1 MPDAADRP
9 DDRPRLAAYKNNKR
23 SSIMNAVFRATRANA
38 LCHIGL
44 SLLAIAS
51 AGVQATENGGSSY
64 PMGAENY
71 MSGAMPP
78 PGMYSQFF
86 ANHYEADSL
95 RDNSG
100 DKVPVDFRVRA
111 NVIALR
117 MIWVTEQ
124 QVFGG
129 SLAFHTIIP
138 VADLKVEVNGK
149 SQSKQGLGDVFIG
162 PALGFHHSEKLHSIL
177 ALDLIAPTG
186 EYDKNDLANV
196 GRNYWAIEPVLAVS
210 YVDPNGLNIDAKT
223 MYDFNLRNKDTDYR
237 SGQELHMDY
246 AVGWGLSNGWVV
258 GVGGYI
264 YQQTTDDRQDGDRI
278 KDNKGKAF
286 AIGPSVKYM
295 SNKGWF
301 LTAKWQQE
309 SQVRNRAEGDAYWV
323 KLSVPF

>member
-1 MPDAADRP
+1 MKAAAKKTCARQLCHTGLSI
-9 DDRPRLAAYKNNKR
+9 LAA
-23 SSIMNAVFRATRANA
+23 SSI
-38 LCHIGL
+38 
-44 SLLAIAS
+44 
-51 AGVQATENGGSSY
+51 GVQATENGGSSY
-64 PMGAENY
+64 PMGSENY

-78 PGMYSQFF
+78 PGLYSQFF

-111 NVIALR
+111 NAIAPRL
-117 MIWVTEQ
+117 IWVTEQ

-129 SLAFHTIIP
+129 SLAFHAIAP
-138 VADLKVEVNGK
+138 LVDLKVELNGQ
-149 SQSKQGLGDVFIG
+149 SQSKQGLGDMIFG

-177 ALDLIAPTG
+177 ALDFIAPTG
-186 EYDKNDLANV
+186 EYDKNDLANL
-196 GRNYWAIEPVLAVS
+196 GRNYWVIEPVLAVS
-210 YVDPNGLNIDAKT
+210 YIDPDGLNIDAKT

-246 AVGWGLSNGWVV
+246 AVGWGLGNGWVV

-264 YQQTTDDRQDGDRI
+264 YHQTTDDRQDGETI
-278 KDNKGKAF
+278 KNNKGKVF
-286 AIGPSVKYM
+286 AIGPSVKYT
-295 SNKGWF
+295 SDKGWF

-323 KLSVPF
+323 KLTVPF